1 MICHPI
7 IISHFV
13 LAKQQ
18 CLSSILS
25 HFVAMFSSPM
35 LDFCEKLVRHN
46 LISFSAP
53 KAMYARK
60 MLIWFFPLLGF
71 LLSQWDNRH
80 TIVAQRLMHDEI
92 WCSRLHPLRER
103 ECGIDERMYIHA
115 RRALIVCQQVNVG
128 GGGLA
133 VRGGPA
139 RKAFVGKCI
148 MPVIF
153 CSGKVSSTLS
163 ACRLLASREFNRG
176 HCTVRERESHGDFEA
191 NLVVNYS
198 WRWYGGIWRNSTPEI
213 Y

>member
-80 TIVAQRLMHDEI
+80 TIVAQRLICTGEI

-128 GGGLA
+128 GGGGWLWE
-133 VRGGPA
+133 VVPRGKP
-139 RKAFVGKCI
+139 
-148 MPVIF
+148 
-153 CSGKVSSTLS
+153 LS
-163 ACRLLASREFNRG
+163 ANALCLSFSALVKWARLYRRAGCWPAGNL
-176 HCTVRERESHGDFEA
+176 TVGTVLWERERVMVT
-191 NLVVNYS
+191 LKL
-198 WRWYGGIWRNSTPEI
+198 IW
-213 Y
+213 